1 MAYDLLVIGGGI
13 NGVGL
18 ARDAAGRL
26 PVFFEVRELAFGA
39 VAWVLVVM
47 FGHKQDAHAAFTRL
61 VAVDETTTDP
71 TP

>member
-1 MAYDLLVIGGGI
+1 MSETTVPSPPSSSGAPVVRTRSLRLVFY
-13 NGVGL
+13 
-18 ARDAAGRL
+18 AS
-26 PVFFEVRELAFGA
+26 PLAFGA
-39 VAWVLVVM
+39 VAWVLVEM